1 MGQRLFPTL
10 LLLSLGAWIAL
21 SSAVPTPEGIAA
33 EDEVKL
39 QRNVVYGRAGETPL
53 TLNIARP
60 VGVRKR
66 VPAVLLFHGG
76 GWAAGRKER
85 HDDLVVF
92 LAERGYVAATVF
104 YRLAPMHPW
113 PAQIEDAKCAVRWMR
128 AHAKEWGVDPQRIA
142 ALGFSAG
149 AHLSML
155 LGTMEKA
162 DGLHGDAGHAD
173 EDSKVQA
180 VVSFFGPTELGKVT
194 EGIRAED
201 LTPERLK
208 EEFAGRVLGRLLG
221 PAFRKDPK
229 KASPLTY
236 VSEGDAPMLLV
247 QGTRDPLVPYVHATR
262 MMDALTEAR
271 VPGEVVFWLGLGHGW
286 GEPQRSDS
294 VDLALRFL
302 ERHFQ
307 PRKKRSLRDK
317 ILGR

>member
-1 MGQRLFPTL
+1 MGQRLFPSL
-10 LLLSLGAWIAL
+10 LLLSLGAWVVL
-21 SSAVPTPEGIAA
+21 GSAPSTRPSLAA
-33 EDEVKL
+33 EPGVVL
-39 QRNVVYGRAGETPL
+39 QRDVVYGRAGDTPL

-60 VGVRKR
+60 VGVKKR
-66 VPAVLLFHGG
+66 VPAVLIFHGG

-85 HDDLVVF
+85 HDKLVTF
-92 LAERGYVAATVF
+92 LAEKGYVAATVF
-104 YRLAPMHPW
+104 YRLAPASPW

-128 AHAKEWGVDPQRIA
+128 ANAKAWGVDPKRIA

-155 LGTMEKA
+155 LGTMEA
-162 DGLHGDAGHAD
+162 DDGLHGEGGHAKQ
-173 EDSKVQA
+173 DSKVQA

-201 LTPERLK
+201 LTAERLK
-208 EEFAGRVLGRLLG
+208 EEIGGRVLGRLLG
-221 PAFRKDPK
+221 AEFRKDPK

-236 VSEGDAPMLLV
+236 VGEGDAPMLLV
-247 QGTRDPLVPYVHATR
+247 QGTADPLVPYVHATR
-262 MMDALTEAR
+262 MMDALTKAR

-286 GEPQRSDS
+286 GEPQRSES

-302 ERHFQ
+302 NRRLR
-307 PRKKRSLRDK
+307 PPPKRSLRQK